1 MDGLAWNIDTV
12 ASVIDI
18 AVAPVFL
25 LAGISGLLVVLTNRL
40 GRTIDRSRSLQAAEA
55 DVRSPEHRQTIRR
68 EKANLVRR
76 MHLNHFAIGAAV
88 LSAILVCLVVV
99 TLFLGSL
106 WQLNVSVIIASL
118 FIVCMIILSLA
129 FCSFLLEVLVATRVL
144 RATLT
149 HTASFR
155 QPESEPGGADN
166 SHR

>member
-1 MDGLAWNIDTV
+1 MEGLTWNIDTV

-76 MHLNHFAIGAAV
+76 MHLNHFAIGASV

-106 WQLNVSVIIASL
+106 LQLNVSIAIASL
-118 FIVCMIILSLA
+118 FIICMIILSLA
-129 FCSFLLEVLVATRVL
+129 FCSFLLEILVATRVV

-149 HTASFR
+149 PVTSLR
-155 QPESEPGGADN
+155 YYPEQDSADEQN
-166 SHR
+166 